1 MKQVTPD
8 VVEQADRDAAE
19 AVRQARQKAHSEGRE
34 LGPETALAIHKAAWA
49 ATAGAEHVEVVLPK
63 RSCFGRTGASTEAPR

>member
-8 VVEQADRDAAE
+8 VVEQADRNAAE
-19 AVRQARQKAHSEGRE
+19 AVRQARQKARSEGRE
-34 LGPETALAIHKAAWA
+34 LGPEYAFYIHKAAWA
-49 ATAGAEHVEVVLPK
+49 ATTGAEQVQVVLPA